1 MNQKTCHFKKG
12 TDVLVDGSF
21 KTTIRKEPFTG
32 FDGKFYVLVVGISL
46 QVEIERITPCFMNP
60 V

>member
-1 MNQKTCHFKKG
+1 MTQTFHFNKG
-12 TDVLVDGSF
+12 TEVTVDGFF

-32 FDGKFYVLVVGISL
+32 FDGKVYVCVVGISG
-46 QVEIERITPCFMNP
+46 QVEIERITLWNQ